1 MTLIDANVILRYLL
15 NDISEQADKAADI
28 IDSGAYTLPEI
39 VAEVVYVLTKLYSVP
54 REKICEIVSPIFD
67 EVEIDNKDIVLQ
79 ALKTFAETKFDF
91 VDSLLIARKELKSEV
106 IFTFDKKLAN
116 RLKSLDNK

>member
-1 MTLIDANVILRYLL
+1 MHSLRVLY
-15 NDISEQADKAADI
+15 
-28 IDSGAYTLPEI
+28 DSYRCKC
-39 VAEVVYVLTKLYSVP
+39 Y
-54 REKICEIVSPIFD
+54 SPIFD

-91 VDSLLIARKELKSEV
+91 VDSLLIARKELKFEV